1 MTCGRFSGVLS
12 RRDFVVGKRKRVF
25 VSFLYPFS
33 PGDRLAN
40 DVSLCIVYH
49 GAEEGD
55 WRQRLS
61 RDRKKKKKKGEN

>member
-1 MTCGRFSGVLS
+1 MWEVFGSIIPTGFCS
-12 RRDFVVGKRKRVF
+12 RKKKTSFP
-25 VSFLYPFS
+25 SFLYPFS

-61 RDRKKKKKKGEN
+61 RDRKKKKGEN

>member
-12 RRDFVVGKRKRVF
+12 RRDFVVGKRKRV
-25 VSFLYPFS
+25 FLYPFS

-61 RDRKKKKKKGEN
+61 RDRKKKKKGEN